1 MPGWDSI
8 FSKEWS
14 GLEHI
19 CLEWGY
25 DRARRIL
32 RVGGASGKSTKVCR
46 RSSEADGITMTE
58 LEGDTICGRRGGRQ
72 FVDTLRPN
80 IDGECPAKTVPCSRK
95 TSPENTICV

>member
-25 DRARRIL
+25 DNRRIL
-32 RVGGASGKSTKVCR
+32 KGVASGSRSRRVCKRST
-46 RSSEADGITMTE
+46 ETDGITMTE

>member
-1 MPGWDSI
+1 MPGWDPV

-14 GLEHI
+14 GLEEH
-19 CLEWGY
+19 CLEWSD
-25 DRARRIL
+25 DRRRIL
-32 RVGGASGKSTKVCR
+32 VPGGTSSSSRTCTR
-46 RSSEADGITMTE
+46 RIDFHSGITMTE